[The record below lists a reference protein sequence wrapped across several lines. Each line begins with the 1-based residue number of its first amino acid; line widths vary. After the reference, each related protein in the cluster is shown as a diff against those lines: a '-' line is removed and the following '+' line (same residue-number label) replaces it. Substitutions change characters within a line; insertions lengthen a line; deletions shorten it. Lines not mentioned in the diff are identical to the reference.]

1 MIILSQKIVII
12 KKTFMAY
19 CGGKGEL
26 YKFSCILE
34 KMCYIKYD
42 EGVHCGAQ
50 PGGIR
55 PSSFFYKLKNLQIAE
70 FLFIHL
76 KELIL
81 LVL

>member
-1 MIILSQKIVII
+1 MNRTVGKN
-12 KKTFMAY
+12 FMAY

-81 LVL
+81 LIL

>member
-1 MIILSQKIVII
+1 MVCKKFLWLIV
-12 KKTFMAY
+12 
-19 CGGKGEL
+19 GGKGEL

-55 PSSFFYKLKNLQIAE
+55 PSSFFIN
-70 FLFIHL
+70 
-76 KELIL
+76 
-81 LVL
+81 

>member
-1 MIILSQKIVII
+1 MVCKKFLWLIV
-12 KKTFMAY
+12 
-19 CGGKGEL
+19 GVRGEL

>member
-1 MIILSQKIVII
+1 
-12 KKTFMAY
+12 MAY

-55 PSSFFYKLKNLQIAE
+55 PSSFFYKLKKSANSRIFIYSFERIDIISFMILI
-70 FLFIHL
+70 FLML
-76 KELIL
+76 
-81 LVL
+81 

>member
-1 MIILSQKIVII
+1 MEWFVKN
-12 KKTFMAY
+12 FMAY
-19 CGGKGEL
+19 CGGKVEL

-55 PSSFFYKLKNLQIAE
+55 PSSFFIN
-70 FLFIHL
+70 
-76 KELIL
+76 
-81 LVL
+81 

>member
-1 MIILSQKIVII
+1 
-12 KKTFMAY
+12 MAY

-55 PSSFFYKLKNLQIAE
+55 PSSFFYLSEKIE
-70 FLFIHL
+70 IISFMI
-76 KELIL
+76 LIF

>member
-1 MIILSQKIVII
+1 
-12 KKTFMAY
+12 MAY

-55 PSSFFYKLKNLQIAE
+55 PSSFFIYLKRS
-70 FLFIHL
+70 
-76 KELIL
+76 KL

>member
-1 MIILSQKIVII
+1 MNRTVGKN
-12 KKTFMAY
+12 FMAY

-50 PGGIR
+50 SGGIR
-55 PSSFFYKLKNLQIAE
+55 PSSFFIN
-70 FLFIHL
+70 
-76 KELIL
+76 
-81 LVL
+81 